1 MVQVD
6 DEEDVVVA
14 VTVEV
19 VTVAIVCG
27 GGGGGGGCL
36 GANMEVGCSSAAEE
50 RLFRLLLEADGVLG
64 DCGPARLM
72 TPANS
77 VVCAD
82 DFAGVE
88 VREEEPASLL
98 LDGLL

>member
-19 VTVAIVCG
+19 VTVAVVC
-27 GGGGGGGCL
+27 GGGGGGCL
-36 GANMEVGCSSAAEE
+36 GANMEVGCSSAAED

-98 LDGLL
+98 LDGRL

>member
-19 VTVAIVCG
+19 VTVAVVC

-82 DFAGVE
+82 GLAGVE

-98 LDGLL
+98 LDGRL